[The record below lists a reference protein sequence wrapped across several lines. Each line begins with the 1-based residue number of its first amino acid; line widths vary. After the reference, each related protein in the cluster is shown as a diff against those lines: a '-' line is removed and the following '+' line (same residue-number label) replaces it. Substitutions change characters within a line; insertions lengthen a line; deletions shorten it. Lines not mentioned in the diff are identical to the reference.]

1 MNRRGFTLIELLVVI
16 AIIAILAAI
25 LFPVFAQAKRAA
37 KLTQTIS
44 NQKQITLGALLYGGD
59 YDDLAPKSIDVGSGE
74 PERFGYWTAVHFQK
88 ALNPYIKG
96 GVGGPNALGQP
107 NGRGIWFDPS
117 DPDLSQGAYLS
128 SYVANGQV
136 TAPDVPWS
144 SIGQPSQTTFLVLM
158 LILSYNDM
166 EIVSWML
173 LIFPIIILIIAY
185 RYASL
190 MGPTVVPATEALV
203 PTNTTPPPMMSVP
216 IDASSTP
223 SMISVPASPTM
234 SATVAAQP
242 PPTFTPITACGT

>member
-1 MNRRGFTLIELLVVI
+1 MATYYPVFVTIALFI
-16 AIIAILAAI
+16 AIVL
-25 LFPVFAQAKRAA
+25 
-37 KLTQTIS
+37 
-44 NQKQITLGALLYGGD
+44 
-59 YDDLAPKSIDVGSGE
+59 DDLVLHS
-74 PERFGYWTAVHFQK
+74 PENIMKHS
-88 ALNPYIKG
+88 LG
-96 GVGGPNALGQP
+96 GLV
-107 NGRGIWFDPS
+107 S
-117 DPDLSQGAYLS
+117 
-128 SYVANGQV
+128 
-136 TAPDVPWS
+136 T
-144 SIGQPSQTTFLVLM
+144 VLM